1 MVEEAFH
8 QDLNFSMFGIVSRV
22 TRCGSALAAAHSA
35 ATSTLYRSSFPSGMF
50 HRFYATEPPEQSP
63 PTGNDLS
70 AAVLMM
76 AARDGDHATA
86 KSLLENGV
94 DANQT
99 TPDTL
104 SPLFVAASKGHED
117 VVHVLLTGGADV
129 NMRVTEVGV
138 TPLYIA
144 CDQGHAGVVRTLISA
159 GDADVNLPRTDVG
172 TFIKKHSSILLLS
185 TTPPLPHL
193 TLLLLLLLLMRGLS
207 LSLSHRHCTPVHLR
221 LSRCHPALHCR
232 AKGARNDCYSA
243 APRGEGRGGPS
254 EERQRYHTAPH
265 CGRKGV

>member
-1 MVEEAFH
+1 MSAYARARVIGTMVERYAVFH
-8 QDLNFSMFGIVSRV
+8 QRIYKFLKGVMFGVISRAGSALAV
-22 TRCGSALAAAHSA
+22 NRTAGSALAAAHSA
-35 ATSTLYRSSFPSGMF
+35 LYRSSFPSGMF
-50 HRFYATEPPEQSP
+50 HRFYATEPPEQPP

-104 SPLFVAASKGHED
+104 SPLFVAASNGHED
-117 VVHVLLTGGADV
+117 MVHVLLTGGADV
-129 NMRVTEVGV
+129 NMPVTEVGV

-159 GDADVNLPRTDVG
+159 GGADVNLPRSDVG
-172 TFIKKHSSILLLS
+172 TFI
-185 TTPPLPHL
+185 
-193 TLLLLLLLLMRGLS
+193 
-207 LSLSHRHCTPVHLR
+207 
-221 LSRCHPALHCR
+221 
-232 AKGARNDCYSA
+232 
-243 APRGEGRGGPS
+243 
-254 EERQRYHTAPH
+254 
-265 CGRKGV
+265 